1 MKIELSKSGDVSII
15 STEKDESTNDS
26 KEYKNKHK
34 KTNRME
40 SLIEMNTKLSKCDDA
55 SIVQQDATKMQMEH
69 KDKLDIVQESPKKI
83 ELSFEEKIKLSKNND
98 TSIVSPKVLEIKD
111 RMDMPQEVSKSLE
124 SSHIEISQETIE
136 KSVETKMQEM
146 LLKFES
152 PFDMKIKDSNFS
164 DASIVSP
171 EKQEQLVENKLLQE
185 IPIKTESLLE
195 MNIKLSKSDN
205 ESIVHS
211 EVLDEIIDK
220 IDMSQDD
227 TQLLKPLHIEISQGA
242 MEKSVEETMHE
253 IIPKVESSLD
263 TMFKLSNFDDS
274 SVSSEKQEELEESKI
289 LQEILDRTPT
299 ILESSVGIKIESV
312 KNDNSSIVHSE
323 VLDEIKNKMD
333 KSEDISNS
341 LKFSHIKVLQEDI
354 EKSKEIKHEILPK
367 IKSPEMKIEV
377 FKFDDTS
384 INSLEKQEKLIQSTI
399 LQEVSMRQ
407 ETSLEMNIEL
417 TKNEDESI
425 IHSEILDEIK
435 EKINISQDEKSL
447 EQLDIK
453 IPHDNI
459 EESIETASKL
469 ELPFNMK
476 IKDSN
481 FSDASIIPSEEQ
493 EMLEESKL
501 LQEIPNKTESLLE
514 LENKLSK
521 TDDISLTYP
530 EVQDKIKDTLHMS
543 LNITKPLQQLHV
555 EISHEII
562 EKSMET
568 MQETL
573 SKLASP
579 LSIKIK
585 DSNFSDIS
593 IVSSEEQEKLE
604 ENKLLQEI
612 PKETES
618 LIEMEIKLCNNDDTS
633 HIYSKI
639 SDKITDTANI
649 SQVITKSV
657 EHPNIEIPHEVIKK
671 SMETMQEALPILES
685 FDMKIKDSKF
695 NDTSVVSLK
704 KEEQLEE
711 NKLLQKIPQRTESYL
726 EIKNKLSNIESS
738 SIVDSEDLDEI
749 KEKIDIAQDVSKLLE
764 PPEIEI
770 SQEAIEKLVETMQQN
785 LPEGESPLDMEM
797 KLSEFDDASVLSSE
811 KQEELVENKS
821 MQEIPKKI
829 KSPLRIE
836 SKLPK
841 SDNASIVHSEVLNE
855 FNEKIN
861 ISKDVTELL
870 EPTRIEILQEDI
882 EKLVESMHER
892 IPKVESMESM
902 ESMEIK
908 LNEID
913 DASFLSSEKQEELEE
928 NKLLQEIPKETE
940 SSIEIDIKLSKNEN
954 IVHSQIL
961 DEIKDKID
969 ISQDD
974 TKTIESPHFEIS
986 QEIIEESV
994 ETLHETLI
1002 KVESPLSIKIKA
1014 FEFDDASILSSPEKT
1029 KQLEGNKLLE
1039 EIPKTTISSLEMKI
1053 KLSENDDISTVH
1065 SKMLEETENKL
1076 DMTPNI
1082 TKSIETSDIDQII
1095 NDQAIEKSVET
1106 IYETLPKVTSP
1117 LGMKIELSNFVDACI
1132 VSSELQEEIEENKLQ
1147 QEIPKRTISMEMK
1160 SELSENDNTSIVHS
1174 EMIEET
1180 KNITDIS
1187 QDVKELLETSDIE
1200 ISQNTMEKSEEIR
1213 YETFPKLE
1221 SPLGTEIKLSEFE
1234 NASIASL
1241 EEQEHLEESKL
1252 LQEISKDTES
1262 IEMKIKYDD
1271 ASIIVHPLDEIKDK
1285 IEIFQDVTKSMNTS
1299 HNDIVQEVIEK
1310 PIETVIEPLPNL
1322 ESPFDTKNK
1331 ISEFDN
1337 ISNVSSEKEKHL
1349 EESKLL
1355 QEMSKK
1361 IESPLEIKINLS
1373 TCENASTIDTQIM
1386 QETEDK
1392 VDTSQD
1398 TNTKPL
1404 ELLQIKIS
1412 NEAIEKSVETIYEK
1426 LSTTESLDIKNKYIE
1441 FDNKSL
1447 VSPNKEKQL
1456 EEHKFCH
1463 EIPIRTE
1470 SPFEVKIKLSK
1481 NDNTSTIHS
1490 EVLNE
1495 TEDKMD
1501 MSQDITKLLE
1511 PLPNE
1516 IAKETIEKSI
1526 EITHENFPKIES
1538 PLGMKIKLTKFG
1550 SASIISSEKQEQ
1562 LGTNKLLQ
1570 VITKKTDSPLGMKI
1584 KLSKSGDTSIVHP
1597 EDKIKEKRDMTQK
1610 NITKLLEPLHNE
1622 MVEEVIE
1629 KSKEMH
1635 ETLPKI
1641 GSPLGMKI
1649 KLSKFGDASIISS
1662 EKQDQL
1668 EEIKVPQEIP
1678 KRTESPLGMK
1688 IKLSKRGDA
1697 SIVHS
1702 EVLNEIKEKIDIS
1715 QDVSK
1720 SLEPSHFEILHED
1733 IEKLM
1738 EPEESLPKVES
1749 LLGMKIKLSKLGEA
1763 SIVSSEKQEQF
1774 EEHKHLQDIPKRTE
1788 SPFGMKIKLSKS
1800 GGASIVHSEMPE
1812 ENKDKKEIFSNVTK
1826 SLEPLHIDISQEAIE
1841 KTFGTRHE
1849 SSAKVESPLGMKI
1862 KLSKYGDASIVSSE
1876 KQEYLGEN
1884 KLLQEVP
1891 KRTESP
1897 LGMKI
1902 KLSKSGSAS
1911 IVHSEVLDEVK
1922 IKKDILQDVTKSLE
1936 PLHIDISHEFV
1947 DKAIEI
1953 KHDTLPKIGSPLG
1966 MKIKLSKF
1974 GDASIISSE
1983 KQEQLGE
1990 NRLLQEVPKRTI
2002 SPLGMKIKLSKRG
2015 DASIVHSELLEEIKD
2030 KMDTSQYITKSLE
2043 SPHDVT
2049 QEVVEKLIEIH
2060 ETSSK
2065 VESPLGMKIKLSKF
2079 SDVSTAEKQEQWEE
2093 SKLLQEIPKRTESPL
2108 VMKIKLSK
2116 SGDASIVHSEVLD
2129 EIKDKMEISQ
2139 DAIKSLD
2146 SSHIEIS
2153 QEAIEKSVENMQES
2167 LPKIESPLGMKI
2179 KFSKFGD
2186 ASIISSE
2193 KQDQLEESKILQEI
2207 PKRTESPLGMK
2218 IKLSKSGGASIVHSE
2233 VLEEIKDKID
2243 ISQDVIKSLE
2253 PLHIEISQ
2261 ETIEKSMEN
2270 IHETVSK
2277 VESPL
2282 GMKIKFS
2289 KFGDASIVSS
2299 EKQEQLGETK
2309 LLQEIPKRTESPLG
2323 MKIKLSKSG
2332 DASIVH
2338 SEVLDDRIDISQD
2351 VSKYLES
2358 PYITQEIVDKSIDNI
2373 HESLSKI
2380 ESPLGMKIKLSKF
2393 GDASIISSEKQDQLE
2408 EIKVPQEIPKRTES
2422 PLGMKIK
2429 LSKTGDASIIQPDI
2443 SDDVN
2448 KSMRTSEAE
2457 HSKTGDAS
2465 LGMKIKLLKTGD
2477 ASIVDSEKKDK
2488 QQRRRDTDSSLEMKI
2503 KLSKTGHPTIVACD
2517 NQVETAYKSKET
2529 DPSQNFTQRYK
2540 ETGQIGH
2547 KDSTLKILKTGH
2559 STILQSNR
2567 SELTIEPVQVHG
2579 KKIDNVI
2586 EMSPKRKDI
2595 TIAPID
2601 SKKSKLET
2609 QFTQIL
2615 PEVTIQPVTP
2625 REQKQFLFDPKS
2637 SAISLQQMNVINQEI
2652 SITQVRPQKSDT
2664 SMNEKLKDIL
2674 SKNVSSSPM
2683 NSDCEII
2690 EQRPELIIVN
2700 ENSNSSQDVVII
2712 EEVSNRMP
2720 EVKVPKKRGRP
2731 RRNPLPQGITHPPP
2745 HLLIPRD
2752 PLSLDDSQQMQ
2763 QSSIHFPESRENE
2776 RPKRTCRNQKSY
2788 APPRRGRGR
2797 GRGKRKL
2804 DNADSQIMKKPKI
2817 EQDLNAIEASTTAI
2831 ITIDDSGVQQESFG
2845 KSSELYKVLK
2855 QPTIDSKMTNSS
2867 DSMSMQTEMNKT
2879 SEMRLPKPVSN
2890 NIKDDI
2896 KDKKLIEI
2904 VPERIQ
2910 KAVTKVDSD
2919 NRSDKLT
2926 ENTKLESKDILVP
2939 PGHPNWLTPA
2949 SKRVENA
2956 TKHENMSTVQVIDE
2970 ETRMSAEL
2978 GSRSQTPAR
2987 NISAPASETMVNE
3000 ESQGSVLSTATTES
3014 EKVKVKNR
3022 RMEINFD
3029 PDEGPFTVD
3038 KIAEYEWPLDRKGET
3053 FMIQEQISQYLGVK
3067 SFKRKYPDLKRRVV
3081 DMEERNYLRENGL
3094 VSEAMCDMGL
3104 TAVCSSEV
3112 LDVMCSDFPDQYE
3125 EYRKHM
3131 REKQVKEHSKKQ
3143 KELTAAANAEKNR
3156 IDLAEMAVQSALSW
3170 NINLNKARRENRK
3183 CSLDL
3188 QTFTIHVPKKQLK
3201 IETERRIGHYPVA
3214 LIPGQYTD
3222 YYREYTPAELRYYP
3236 LNTVLY
3242 GPMRPNERKFDSQ
3255 SEGSQ
3260 SDSDSDS
3267 SSDDSSSSSS
3277 EGTQDTEGSQS
3288 TMDEVDME
3296 IANQKDE
3303 IKLKCKM
3310 CLKTLNKHSK
3320 NEVLIQC
3327 GTCNGHVH
3335 PSCIDLTLDM
3345 VPHIQSYAW
3354 QCTDC
3359 KTCAQCHDPADEDK
3373 MLFCDM
3379 CDRGYHIYCVGLR
3392 RVPQGRWHCQECAV
3406 CANCSS
3412 REPGGI
3418 NSDRNSVAQ
3427 WQHEYKKGCVE
3438 TKGMPLDRKNYL
3450 CDFCAPNRQHMM
3462 KPLVS
3467 KTLKT

>member
-1 MKIELSKSGDVSII
+1 
-15 STEKDESTNDS
+15 
-26 KEYKNKHK
+26 
-34 KTNRME
+34 ME
-40 SLIEMNTKLSKCDDA
+40 SLIEMNTKLSKCGDA

-83 ELSFEEKIKLSKNND
+83 ELSFEENIKLSKNND

-111 RMDMPQEVSKSLE
+111 RMDMSQEVSKSLE
-124 SSHIEISQETIE
+124 SSHISKISQETIE
-136 KSVETKMQEM
+136 KSAETKMQEM
-146 LLKFES
+146 LPKFES

-171 EKQEQLVENKLLQE
+171 EKQEQLEIENKLLQE

-195 MNIKLSKSDN
+195 MNIKLSKNDN

-220 IDMSQDD
+220 IDISQDD
-227 TQLLKPLHIEISQGA
+227 TQLLKPLHIEISQEA

-263 TMFKLSNFDDS
+263 TMFKLPNFDDS
-274 SVSSEKQEELEESKI
+274 SVLSSGKEEELEESKI

-299 ILESSVGIKIESV
+299 ILESSVGIKIESAESA
-312 KNDNSSIVHSE
+312 KIDNSSIVHSE

-341 LKFSHIKVLQEDI
+341 LKFSPIKVLEEDI
-354 EKSKEIKHEILPK
+354 EKSKEIKHEVLPK
-367 IKSPEMKIEV
+367 SSEMKIEV

-384 INSLEKQEKLIQSTI
+384 INSLEKQEKLVESTI
-399 LQEVSMRQ
+399 LQEVSMRE

-425 IHSEILDEIK
+425 THPEILDKIK
-435 EKINISQDEKSL
+435 GRIDISQNDKPL

-453 IPHDNI
+453 VPHDNI
-459 EESIETASKL
+459 EESIETPSKL
-469 ELPFNMK
+469 ELSFNMK

-481 FSDASIIPSEEQ
+481 FSDTSIIPSEEQ

-521 TDDISLTYP
+521 TDDASLIYP
-530 EVQDKIKDTLHMS
+530 EVQDKIKDTLS

-593 IVSSEEQEKLE
+593 IVSSEQQEKLE
-604 ENKLLQEI
+604 ENKLLEEI

-618 LIEMEIKLCNNDDTS
+618 LIEMEIKLSNNDDTS
-633 HIYSKI
+633 HVYSKT
-639 SDKITDTANI
+639 SDEITETDI
-649 SQVITKSV
+649 SQVITKSI

-695 NDTSVVSLK
+695 NDVSVVSLK
-704 KEEQLEE
+704 KEELEE
-711 NKLLQKIPQRTESYL
+711 TKLLQKIPEKTESYL
-726 EIKNKLSNIESS
+726 EIKNKLSNIENS

-785 LPEGESPLDMEM
+785 LPEDESPLDMEM

-811 KQEELVENKS
+811 KQEELIENKS

-829 KSPLRIE
+829 KSPLKIQN
-836 SKLPK
+836 KLSK
-841 SDNASIVHSEVLNE
+841 SDNPSIPHSEVLNQ
-855 FNEKIN
+855 FNEKID

-902 ESMEIK
+902 ESMEMK

-928 NKLLQEIPKETE
+928 SKLLQEIPKETE
-940 SSIEIDIKLSKNEN
+940 PSIEIDIKLSKNEN
-954 IVHSQIL
+954 IVHSEIL

-969 ISQDD
+969 KISQDD

-1002 KVESPLSIKIKA
+1002 KVESPLGMKIKT

-1029 KQLEGNKLLE
+1029 KQLEENKLLE
-1039 EIPKTTISSLEMKI
+1039 EIPKATISSLEMKI

-1065 SKMLEETENKL
+1065 SKMLEENKL

-1095 NDQAIEKSVET
+1095 NDQTIEKSVET

-1132 VSSELQEEIEENKLQ
+1132 VSSELQEELEENKLQ
-1147 QEIPKRTISMEMK
+1147 QEIPKKTISMEMK

-1174 EMIEET
+1174 EMIKET

-1200 ISQNTMEKSEEIR
+1200 ISQNTIEKSEEIR

-1262 IEMKIKYDD
+1262 SIEMKIKYDD
-1271 ASIIVHPLDEIKDK
+1271 ASIIVHPLDGIKDK
-1285 IEIFQDVTKSMNTS
+1285 IEIFQDITKSMDTS
-1299 HNDIVQEVIEK
+1299 HNDIVQEVIKK
-1310 PIETVIEPLPNL
+1310 PVETVIEPVPNL
-1322 ESPFDTKNK
+1322 ESPLDTKNK

-1349 EESKLL
+1349 EENKLL
-1355 QEMSKK
+1355 QEISKR

-1392 VDTSQD
+1392 IDTSQD
-1398 TNTKPL
+1398 TKEL

-1412 NEAIEKSVETIYEK
+1412 NEAIEKSVETMYEK
-1426 LSTTESLDIKNKYIE
+1426 LSTTESLDTKNKYIE
-1441 FDNKSL
+1441 FDNKSII
-1447 VSPNKEKQL
+1447 SPNKEKQS

-1463 EIPIRTE
+1463 EIPIRTK
-1470 SPFEVKIKLSK
+1470 SPVEIKIKLSK
-1481 NDNTSTIHS
+1481 NDNTSIIHS

-1495 TEDKMD
+1495 TKDKMD
-1501 MSQDITKLLE
+1501 NMSQDITKLLE

-1516 IAKETIEKSI
+1516 IVKETIEKSI

-1562 LGTNKLLQ
+1562 LGTNKLPQ
-1570 VITKKTDSPLGMKI
+1570 VIAKKTDSPLGMKI

-1597 EDKIKEKRDMTQK
+1597 EDKIKEKKDMTQK
-1610 NITKLLEPLHNE
+1610 NITKSLELLHNE
-1622 MVEEVIE
+1622 IPQEIE
-1629 KSKEMH
+1629 KSREMH
-1635 ETLPKI
+1635 ETLPKV

-1720 SLEPSHFEILHED
+1720 SLEPPHFEILHED

-1774 EEHKHLQDIPKRTE
+1774 EEHKHLDIPKRIE

-1800 GGASIVHSEMPE
+1800 GGASIVHSEIPE

-1826 SLEPLHIDISQEAIE
+1826 SLEPLHIDISQEAME

-1849 SSAKVESPLGMKI
+1849 SLAKVESPLGMKI

-1876 KQEYLGEN
+1876 KQEYSGEN

-1936 PLHIDISHEFV
+1936 PLHIDISHEYV

-2015 DASIVHSELLEEIKD
+2015 DASIVHSEVLEEIKD
-2030 KMDTSQYITKSLE
+2030 KMDTSQHVTKSLE
-2043 SPHDVT
+2043 SPHIDVT
-2049 QEVVEKLIEIH
+2049 QEVVEKLIEIN

-2079 SDVSTAEKQEQWEE
+2079 GDVSIAEKQEQWEE
-2093 SKLLQEIPKRTESPL
+2093 SKLSQEIPKRTESPL

-2129 EIKDKMEISQ
+2129 EIKDKIEISQ

-2146 SSHIEIS
+2146 SPHIEIS
-2153 QEAIEKSVENMQES
+2153 HEAIEKSVENMQES

-2261 ETIEKSMEN
+2261 ETIEKSIEN

-2448 KSMRTSEAE
+2448 KSMRTSETE
-2457 HSKTGDAS
+2457 HSKSGDAS

-2488 QQRRRDTDSSLEMKI
+2488 QQWRRDTDSSLEMKI

-2517 NQVETAYKSKET
+2517 NQTETSYKSKET
-2529 DPSQNFTQRYK
+2529 DSSQNFTQRYK

-2567 SELTIEPVQVHG
+2567 SELTIEPVQMHG

-2625 REQKQFLFDPKS
+2625 REQKQFLFDPKN

-2652 SITQVRPQKSDT
+2652 SITQVRPQKSSDT

-2712 EEVSNRMP
+2712 EEVSNRIP

-2752 PLSLDDSQQMQ
+2752 PLSLDDSQHMQ
-2763 QSSIHFPESRENE
+2763 QSSVHFPESRENE

-2797 GRGKRKL
+2797 GL
-2804 DNADSQIMKKPKI
+2804 YFSNS
-2817 EQDLNAIEASTTAI
+2817 LCVNI
-2831 ITIDDSGVQQESFG
+2831 I
-2845 KSSELYKVLK
+2845 
-2855 QPTIDSKMTNSS
+2855 
-2867 DSMSMQTEMNKT
+2867 
-2879 SEMRLPKPVSN
+2879 
-2890 NIKDDI
+2890 
-2896 KDKKLIEI
+2896 
-2904 VPERIQ
+2904 
-2910 KAVTKVDSD
+2910 
-2919 NRSDKLT
+2919 
-2926 ENTKLESKDILVP
+2926 
-2939 PGHPNWLTPA
+2939 
-2949 SKRVENA
+2949 
-2956 TKHENMSTVQVIDE
+2956 
-2970 ETRMSAEL
+2970 
-2978 GSRSQTPAR
+2978 
-2987 NISAPASETMVNE
+2987 
-3000 ESQGSVLSTATTES
+3000 
-3014 EKVKVKNR
+3014 
-3022 RMEINFD
+3022 
-3029 PDEGPFTVD
+3029 
-3038 KIAEYEWPLDRKGET
+3038 
-3053 FMIQEQISQYLGVK
+3053 
-3067 SFKRKYPDLKRRVV
+3067 
-3081 DMEERNYLRENGL
+3081 
-3094 VSEAMCDMGL
+3094 
-3104 TAVCSSEV
+3104 
-3112 LDVMCSDFPDQYE
+3112 
-3125 EYRKHM
+3125 
-3131 REKQVKEHSKKQ
+3131 
-3143 KELTAAANAEKNR
+3143 
-3156 IDLAEMAVQSALSW
+3156 
-3170 NINLNKARRENRK
+3170 
-3183 CSLDL
+3183 
-3188 QTFTIHVPKKQLK
+3188 
-3201 IETERRIGHYPVA
+3201 
-3214 LIPGQYTD
+3214 
-3222 YYREYTPAELRYYP
+3222 
-3236 LNTVLY
+3236 
-3242 GPMRPNERKFDSQ
+3242 
-3255 SEGSQ
+3255 
-3260 SDSDSDS
+3260 
-3267 SSDDSSSSSS
+3267 
-3277 EGTQDTEGSQS
+3277 
-3288 TMDEVDME
+3288 
-3296 IANQKDE
+3296 
-3303 IKLKCKM
+3303 
-3310 CLKTLNKHSK
+3310 
-3320 NEVLIQC
+3320 
-3327 GTCNGHVH
+3327 
-3335 PSCIDLTLDM
+3335 
-3345 VPHIQSYAW
+3345 
-3354 QCTDC
+3354 
-3359 KTCAQCHDPADEDK
+3359 
-3373 MLFCDM
+3373 
-3379 CDRGYHIYCVGLR
+3379 
-3392 RVPQGRWHCQECAV
+3392 
-3406 CANCSS
+3406 
-3412 REPGGI
+3412 
-3418 NSDRNSVAQ
+3418 
-3427 WQHEYKKGCVE
+3427 
-3438 TKGMPLDRKNYL
+3438 
-3450 CDFCAPNRQHMM
+3450 
-3462 KPLVS
+3462 
-3467 KTLKT
+3467 